1 MAQKRWLPQA
11 ELDIAELLTKFGIK
25 IVVHG
30 GTVGLAPAEITELQ
44 ALCACGVAS
53 IGLQNDVTKYAQGVT
68 KFKNAVL
75 WATDPVTA
83 YPADFTKPAVM
94 AAISKAGVIPLLCL
108 QVRRIKAHVG
118 YTKQIGE
125 ELGIEG
131 AETPMASPADLS
143 AMKPVLVMTLASGG
157 HPNVGWKKKG
167 MQGVKIQVDRGDRHG
182 FVFLAIDSEPDYL
195 DTASLPASGVTAVW
209 KYRATYIQHD
219 EEVGQWCDPVSITV
233 TGVV

>member
-25 IVVHG
+25 IAVHG
-30 GTVGLAPAEITELQ
+30 ATVGLTPAEITELQ
-44 ALCACGVAS
+44 ALCACGAAS

-68 KFKNAVL
+68 RFKNAVL
-75 WATDPVTA
+75 LATEPVTA
-83 YPADFTKPAVM
+83 YPADFTKAAGLP
-94 AAISKAGVIPLLCL
+94 AISKAGVIPLLCM

-118 YTKQIGE
+118 YTTEIGK

-131 AETPMASPADLS
+131 AETPMPSSADLS
-143 AMKPVLVMTLASGG
+143 AMKPVLVLTLASGG

-167 MQGVKIQVDRGDRHG
+167 MQGIKLQVDRGDGHG
-182 FVFLAIDSEPDYL
+182 MVFLATDTEPDYL
-195 DTASLPASGVTAVW
+195 DTTPLPASGVTAVW

-219 EEVGQWCDPVSITV
+219 VEVGQWCDPVSITV
-233 TGVV
+233 TGV